1 MSKKLQDCCSFQ
13 EGYVNPS
20 QKDRSFFGGDIKW
33 LRSMDLNNSHIYD
46 TSQHLTNKGFLSAG
60 KSAFMFPKHSIAI
73 SKSGTIGELGILEE
87 EMCGNRAVIDI
98 MVDEN
103 KADLMYVFYTLK
115 YKKAEIIAKSVGSIQ
130 KNLYI
135 SELEKISLN
144 HDNIEEQAKISNV
157 LQLIDDKIEINN
169 KINAE
174 LESMAKTIY
183 DYWFLQFEFPNEEG
197 KPYKSSGG
205 KMVWNEELR
214 REIPD
219 GWEVSNIDKVSS
231 FENGDRGENYPS
243 GEDFV
248 EKGIPFINGGM
259 ICNNSICGE
268 MQYITKEK
276 YKSLRAGK
284 AQKGDI
290 LLTLRGSIGKCV
302 YSPFENA
309 AIASALVIIRPQNT
323 INNTYLYHYLISD
336 YYKQLCENY
345 DNGSVQ
351 ENLSVKIVKTFPII
365 IPPKD
370 IILKSEKTL
379 KEMDDF
385 IAHNKKENR
394 ELASLRDFLLPMLM
408 NGQVGFKDGEK

>member
-205 KMVWNEELR
+205 KMVWNEELK
-214 REIPD
+214 REIPE
-219 GWEVSNIDKVSS
+219 GWEVLELKEIFSFEKGKIPNELSDVKSEVCNREYITIDVANGGIPQYCESEKMVSCNGETIMVMDGAASGDVYVGNKGILGSTFAKLAPVKSNIS
-231 FENGDRGENYPS
+231 NN
-243 GEDFV
+243 
-248 EKGIPFINGGM
+248 FI
-259 ICNNSICGE
+259 
-268 MQYITKEK
+268 YW
-276 YKSLRAGK
+276 
-284 AQKGDI
+284 
-290 LLTLRGSIGKCV
+290 
-302 YSPFENA
+302 
-309 AIASALVIIRPQNT
+309 
-323 INNTYLYHYLISD
+323 
-336 YYKQLCENY
+336 
-345 DNGSVQ
+345 
-351 ENLSVKIVKTFPII
+351 
-365 IPPKD
+365 
-370 IILKSEKTL
+370 ILKSNSENYKKANTGSTVPHANR
-379 KEMDDF
+379 KYIEAMK
-385 IAHNKKENR
+385 IALPNNIHIFSDVFDNIQNKINHNKKENQ
-394 ELASLRDFLLPMLM
+394 ELASLREFLLPMLM
-408 NGQVGFKDGEK
+408 NGQVGFKDGE